1 MKIFEKIAALMFLLL
16 LVGLVLFLTYVP
28 LPLASEKVVLMIIG
42 GLMVSATSALPKL
55 FGDDDTKTRLRKLE
69 TEYAILKT
77 NYDAV
82 MKMLVQRHVVNGD
95 GFETPVPPT
104 AVPRIENKSDQD

>member
-1 MKIFEKIAALMFLLL
+1 MKIFEKLAAFIFLLL
-16 LVGLVLFLTYVP
+16 LVGLILFLTYVP

-55 FGDDDTKTRLRKLE
+55 FGDDDTKHRLRKLE
-69 TEYAILKT
+69 NEYAVLKS

-82 MKMLVQRHVVNGD
+82 MKMLVERHVVNGE
-95 GFETPVPPT
+95 GVEMPPPPQPQL
-104 AVPRIENKSDQD
+104 PRP